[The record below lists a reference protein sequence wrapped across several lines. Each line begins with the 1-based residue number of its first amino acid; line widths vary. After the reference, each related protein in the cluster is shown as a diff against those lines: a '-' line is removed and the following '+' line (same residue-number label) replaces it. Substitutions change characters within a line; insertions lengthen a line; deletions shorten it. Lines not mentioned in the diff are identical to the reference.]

1 MPSNVVLYYI
11 LFLLGNEV
19 FMKMKAKTVLPTPY
33 EKKGGQLKW
42 IILAVVLA
50 LIIGGFTVTVL
61 VLNLFGSTFR
71 ESEQTPSEARVV
83 MTLGDHE
90 VTYDLYSYLFLN
102 HKATAEA
109 RGETAGLSE
118 SEVFA
123 LVNERVIKDVASLYA
138 TLDTVT
144 AVGASEDDVEATLDT
159 LRELTRSGGEFGGNT
174 YDGFDYEWVYHEV
187 LSESKMTDYVYRL
200 LLRKIAADYVAAE
213 HYDKNAEKYLDISEA
228 AVRDYFY
235 ESSDVVRVT
244 YAYIAFDSFMGDK
257 ASARSA
263 ASLAYTKL
271 VAAADGTMDEYTDI
285 AVQHS
290 PTLQPESV
298 KSGFYIG
305 KYNAS
310 EEASDIVEAAFML
323 SVGEIAEPIE
333 TDDGIYILRR
343 LGESY
348 VYIDNPDNFDSLYKT
363 YVSNSF
369 YKAVALREE
378 ALAASAAFTE
388 EFKDMTATDVV
399 FPAE

>member
-1 MPSNVVLYYI
+1 M
-11 LFLLGNEV
+11 
-19 FMKMKAKTVLPTPY
+19 
-33 EKKGGQLKW
+33 
-42 IILAVVLA
+42 
-50 LIIGGFTVTVL
+50 
-61 VLNLFGSTFR
+61 
-71 ESEQTPSEARVV
+71 
-83 MTLGDHE
+83 
-90 VTYDLYSYLFLN
+90 
-102 HKATAEA
+102 
-109 RGETAGLSE
+109 
-118 SEVFA
+118 
-123 LVNERVIKDVASLYA
+123 
-138 TLDTVT
+138 T

-159 LRELTRSGGEFGGNT
+159 LRELTRSGGEFFGNT

-213 HYDKNAEKYLDISEA
+213 HYDENAEKFLDISEK

-298 KSGFYIG
+298 KSGFYVG

-378 ALAASAAFTE
+378 ALAASATFTE
-388 EFKDMTATDVV
+388 EFKDMTAADVV
-399 FPAE
+399 FPAA

>member
-1 MPSNVVLYYI
+1 
-11 LFLLGNEV
+11 
-19 FMKMKAKTVLPTPY
+19 MKMKAKTVLPLPY

-71 ESEQTPSEARVV
+71 EQTQTEAEARVV

-90 VTYDLYSYLFLN
+90 VTYDLYSYFFLN
-102 HKATAEA
+102 HKATAES
-109 RGETAGLSE
+109 RGETEGLSE
-118 SEVFA
+118 SEVFS
-123 LVNERVIKDVASLYA
+123 LLHSRVVKDLASLYA
-138 TLDTVT
+138 TLDTVS
-144 AVGASEDDVEATLDT
+144 AVGASETDVDAAVDT
-159 LRELTRSGGEFGGNT
+159 LRELTRGGGEFGGNV
-174 YDGFDYEWVYHEV
+174 YEGFDYEWVYHEV

-213 HYDKNAEKYLDISEA
+213 HYDKNAEKHLDISEK

-257 ASARSA
+257 AAARSA
-263 ASLAYTKL
+263 ASFAYTKL
-271 VAAADGTMDEYTDI
+271 VKAADGTMDEYTDI

-348 VYIDNPDNFDSLYKT
+348 VYIDDPDNFDSLYKT

-369 YKAVALREE
+369 YKAVAVREE
-378 ALAASAAFTE
+378 SLVASAAFTE
-388 EFKDMTATDVV
+388 EFKDITAAEIV